1 MRFPITS
8 RTFSRRH
15 HEKGKKSET
24 LWQGSFQIILD
35 PTSEILGEFPRRVQ
49 LGDSIG
55 QNLGQKILAPANG
68 IAELIQTTES
78 SYFKISQDGN
88 LEQKPEYQELI
99 FDLNTFLN
107 HIEKNAIYSLDFP
120 GQSISR
126 YLSSFNSTQDSE
138 LVLSPHANRSS
149 PNYPNILQ
157 KEFAQEIESLSNLL
171 QKIFPNKKIHNFLSP
186 NSNKTIKKYSF
197 PLSSPKYF
205 LYDFMKKKVL
215 GSNPEDEKKMF
226 FMGGETIWH
235 LIRALFY
242 DIPFTK
248 RHLSVECVDRYG
260 RIDGKDRYFL
270 ISNGQN
276 FRFLD
281 KIFYK
286 KYKNL
291 SLNTV
296 FEPAR
301 ILRRDQDYYFNIF
314 LDSNLILSVNQPKK
328 NSELPCTE
336 CNDCNSFCPTQA
348 DPQKLLAK
356 RGGFKL
362 DQCIEC
368 GLCSFYCP
376 SGIDFR
382 SRIQEKFSTSTFIL
396 STSKEKTLDKR

>member
-24 LWQGSFQIILD
+24 LWQGSFQISVY
-35 PTSEILGEFPRRVQ
+35 PTTEILGEFPRRVR
-49 LGDSIG
+49 LGDTLG
-55 QNLGQKILAPANG
+55 QNLTQKILSPVNG

-88 LEQKPEYQELI
+88 LEQKPQYQETVLDKNTLLNLI
-99 FDLNTFLN
+99 
-107 HIEKNAIYSLDFP
+107 ERNAVYSLDFRN
-120 GQSISR
+120 QSISN
-126 YLSSFNSTQDSE
+126 YLSLFNSTENSE

-149 PNYPNILQ
+149 PNYSDVLQ
-157 KEFAQEIESLSNLL
+157 KEFASEIEQLVILF
-171 QKIFPNKKIHNFLSP
+171 QKVFPNKKIHNFLSP
-186 NSNKTIKKYSF
+186 NSNKIIKKYSF

-205 LYDFMKKKVL
+205 LFDFMKKKVL
-215 GSNPEDEKKMF
+215 GSDPEDEKKIF
-226 FMGGETIWH
+226 FIGGETIWH
-235 LIRALFY
+235 LIRAIFY

-248 RHLSVECVDRYG
+248 RHLSVECVDRFG
-260 RIDGKDRYFL
+260 RIDGKDRFFL
-270 ISNGQN
+270 ISNGQS

-301 ILRRDQDYYFNIF
+301 ILSRDQVYHFNIF
-314 LDSNLILSVNQPKK
+314 SDSNLILSVNQPKK

-348 DPQKLLAK
+348 EPQKLLQS

-362 DQCIEC
+362 DHCLEC

-382 SRIQEKFSTSTFIL
+382 SRIQEKFASSNIVL
-396 STSKEKTLDKR
+396 SNSKEKTFDKR